1 MSGFSEQLHYLP
13 DYLGGHLRLTLIALS
28 AGVII
33 SVPLGIIATRFKKLE
48 SSILGVA
55 SVIQTIPGLALLAI
69 MVPLL
74 NMIGIIPALIALTLY
89 SLLPILRNTVVGIR
103 EIDADIIQAG
113 QGIGMTD
120 SQLLRMVQLPLA
132 LPVIVA
138 GLRTSAVWVVGIA
151 TLSTP
156 VGAVSLGNYIFSGLQ
171 TRNNMAI
178 LFGCVAA
185 AVLALVLDGLIH
197 ALEIGI
203 RERKRS
209 RSLLSISGFV
219 VIVIVAIFLGTGSHQ
234 ASKKQT
240 IKIGGKPFTEQYILT
255 NFLSDYIQKD
265 LDYSTKLVPNLGS
278 TVAFDALKSN
288 QIDVYV
294 DYSGTLWNMHLKNR
308 EMPTNPDTLLR
319 NLRTYLKQKFD
330 VPIAAKLGFE
340 NAYCLAMRGSQAR
353 KLGIQSITDLSNHAS
368 QLVMG
373 ADVEFFGRPEW
384 TRLKSEYNLHFKNT
398 RSMDAVLMY
407 EAVKNDNVDVI
418 SAYTTD
424 GRINAFNLTILEDP
438 LHVFPPYDAVVLVSP
453 KASKNPQLMTS
464 LGKLTGKI
472 SANLMRTMNMRVDIQ
487 RKSPQAVAQALLDS
501 LNFEQGK

>member
-1 MSGFSEQLHYLP
+1 MSAFSEQLHYLP

-28 AGVII
+28 VGVII

-203 RERKRS
+203 QERKRG
-209 RSLLSISGFV
+209 RSFLSIGGFA
-219 VIVIVAIFLGTGSHQ
+219 VIIIVAIFLGTGGNKSLG
-234 ASKKQT
+234 KQT
-240 IKIGGKPFTEQYILT
+240 IRIGGKPFTEQYILT
-255 NFLSDYIQKD
+255 NFLSDYLRKE
-265 LDYSTKLVPNLGS
+265 LEYSTKIVPNLGS
-278 TVAFDALKSN
+278 TVAFDALESN

-294 DYSGTLWNMHLKNR
+294 DYSGTLWNMHLKDR
-308 EMPTNPDTLLR
+308 KMPTNPDTLLQ
-319 NLRTYLKQKFD
+319 NLKNYLKQKYQ
-330 VPIAAKLGFE
+330 VPIVAKLGFE
-340 NAYCLAMRGSQAR
+340 NAYCLAMRGEQAK
-353 KLGIQSITDLSNHAS
+353 KLNINSITDLSRHAS

-384 TRLKSEYNLHFKNT
+384 TRLKREYNLQFKNT
-398 RSMDAVLMY
+398 RAMDAVLMY
-407 EAVKNDNVDVI
+407 EAVKNGNVDVI

-424 GRINAFNLTILEDP
+424 GRINAYNLKILDDP
-438 LHVFPPYDAVVLVSP
+438 RHVFPPYDAVVLVSP
-453 KASKNPQLMTS
+453 EDSKNPQLMTS
-464 LGKLTGKI
+464 LEKLTGKI
-472 SANLMRTMNMRVDIQ
+472 SANLMRKMNMEVDIQ
-487 RKSPQAVAQALLDS
+487 RKSPQSVGQALLDS
-501 LNFEQGK
+501 LEFKPNN